1 MMRSF
6 AAAPIYRDYTHTRKT
21 RSLFART
28 MMGLGALATC
38 MMTSSP
44 HSHAA
49 NAFKHDA
56 FGTLSSGQKVQRYTL
71 RNAHGMSVQFLSYG
85 GIIPAITVPDRNGHP
100 ANVVLGFPTLEGYET
115 DSAHANIYFGALI
128 GRYANRL
135 ANGTFPLDGQ
145 TIHTTV
151 NNPPNT
157 LHGGLNG
164 FDKKV
169 WHVRQLSGLP
179 HAVGAEL
186 TLTSPDGEEGFPG
199 TLHTTVDYILD
210 DSNRLSIRYRATTD
224 RPTVVNLTNH
234 SYFNLAGEGAGSI
247 ENHTLQINADSFTPV
262 DHTAIPTGQIAS
274 VSNTPLDFRTPH
286 RIGDHLRSNHPQML
300 IGRGYDHNWIVNG
313 YDGKTQRLAATVT
326 DPVSGRTLSV
336 FTTQPGIQVYTSN
349 SLDGT
354 YAGPSGHAYRQT
366 DAIALETQHYPDSP
380 NHPAFPTT
388 ALRPGEQF
396 DHTTSFQFGI
406 AGTST
411 TP

>member
-6 AAAPIYRDYTHTRKT
+6 AAAPICRDYTHTRKT

-85 GIIPAITVPDRNGHP
+85 GIITAITVPDRNGHP

-135 ANGTFPLDGQ
+135 ANGTFPLDDQ

-262 DHTAIPTGQIAS
+262 DHAAIPTGQIAS

-336 FTTQPGIQVYTSN
+336 FTTQPGIQIYTSN

-380 NHPAFPTT
+380 NHSAFPTT
-388 ALRPGEQF
+388 TLRPGEQF